1 MFFLRCF
8 CPVWVL
14 VRVFQKMQKISTLG
28 RLSVLMIK
36 IRKSVEK
43 DWKSFDF
50 QSKLFGGDKRDR
62 TADLMTASHALSQLS
77 YTPIGGIILS
87 DLFGNCKSFF
97 RIFEKNL
104 RRRAEAM
111 YGRRFRAAGGRGPR
125 RKTGCRDQLLCS
137 RSRRAGAL
145 FRTRRRPPQRRGRTA
160 RGRRSSCLEPLPRR
174 AGAREA
180 FSGR

>member
-1 MFFLRCF
+1 MILLRCF

-50 QSKLFGGDKRDR
+50 QSKSFGGDKRDR

-77 YTPIGGIILS
+77 YTPKWNYYCYEVL
-87 DLFGNCKSFF
+87 KSADCAKKRETFV
-97 RIFEKNL
+97 
-104 RRRAEAM
+104 
-111 YGRRFRAAGGRGPR
+111 
-125 RKTGCRDQLLCS
+125 
-137 RSRRAGAL
+137 GA
-145 FRTRRRPPQRRGRTA
+145 
-160 RGRRSSCLEPLPRR
+160 
-174 AGAREA
+174 
-180 FSGR
+180 

>member
-62 TADLMTASHALSQLS
+62 TADLMTASCYRFVISGDFEYNTSVPSTKNTEFHSNLSTAS
-77 YTPIGGIILS
+77 T
-87 DLFGNCKSFF
+87 
-97 RIFEKNL
+97 
-104 RRRAEAM
+104 
-111 YGRRFRAAGGRGPR
+111 RFRAHLGHNLGQGWQVNLEDFCRG
-125 RKTGCRDQLLCS
+125 
-137 RSRRAGAL
+137 
-145 FRTRRRPPQRRGRTA
+145 
-160 RGRRSSCLEPLPRR
+160 
-174 AGAREA
+174 
-180 FSGR
+180 

>member
-62 TADLMTASHALSQLS
+62 TADLMTASCDRFVIWSVFTPNTSVPSAKSAGFCKVLSIAS
-77 YTPIGGIILS
+77 T
-87 DLFGNCKSFF
+87 
-97 RIFEKNL
+97 
-104 RRRAEAM
+104 
-111 YGRRFRAAGGRGPR
+111 RFRTHLGHNLGQNKQADLEDFCRG
-125 RKTGCRDQLLCS
+125 
-137 RSRRAGAL
+137 
-145 FRTRRRPPQRRGRTA
+145 
-160 RGRRSSCLEPLPRR
+160 
-174 AGAREA
+174 
-180 FSGR
+180 

>member
-77 YTPIGGIILS
+77 YTPIGES
-87 DLFGNCKSFF
+87 YSN
-97 RIFEKNL
+97 
-104 RRRAEAM
+104 
-111 YGRRFRAAGGRGPR
+111 RFRRKMQVFSRENLKITAMTENTVRASAFWQKNRVRFCENGVCQTARICDKIQKTAIGCWQNACFRYDVPKQDQR
-125 RKTGCRDQLLCS
+125 RKEDCT
-137 RSRRAGAL
+137 
-145 FRTRRRPPQRRGRTA
+145 
-160 RGRRSSCLEPLPRR
+160 
-174 AGAREA
+174 
-180 FSGR
+180 

>member
-77 YTPIGGIILS
+77 YTPIGES
-87 DLFGNCKSFF
+87 YSN
-97 RIFEKNL
+97 
-104 RRRAEAM
+104 
-111 YGRRFRAAGGRGPR
+111 RFRRKMQVFSRENLKITAMTENTVRAAAFWQKNRVRFCENGVCQTARICDKIQKTAIGCWQNACFRYDVPKQDQR
-125 RKTGCRDQLLCS
+125 RKEDCT
-137 RSRRAGAL
+137 
-145 FRTRRRPPQRRGRTA
+145 
-160 RGRRSSCLEPLPRR
+160 
-174 AGAREA
+174 
-180 FSGR
+180 

>member
-8 CPVWVL
+8 CPVLVL

-62 TADLMTASHALSQLS
+62 TADLMTASCHRFVISGDFEYNTSVPSTKNTEFHSNLSTAS
-77 YTPIGGIILS
+77 T
-87 DLFGNCKSFF
+87 
-97 RIFEKNL
+97 
-104 RRRAEAM
+104 
-111 YGRRFRAAGGRGPR
+111 RFRAHLGHNLGQGWQVNLEDFCRG
-125 RKTGCRDQLLCS
+125 
-137 RSRRAGAL
+137 
-145 FRTRRRPPQRRGRTA
+145 
-160 RGRRSSCLEPLPRR
+160 
-174 AGAREA
+174 
-180 FSGR
+180 

>member
-77 YTPIGGIILS
+77 YTPKWNY
-87 DLFGNCKSFF
+87 FAY
-97 RIFEKNL
+97 EVL
-104 RRRAEAM
+104 RSADCAKKRET
-111 YGRRFRAAGGRGPR
+111 FV
-125 RKTGCRDQLLCS
+125 
-137 RSRRAGAL
+137 GA
-145 FRTRRRPPQRRGRTA
+145 
-160 RGRRSSCLEPLPRR
+160 
-174 AGAREA
+174 
-180 FSGR
+180 

>member
-62 TADLMTASHALSQLS
+62 TADLLTARCYRFVISSVFSSNPSVVSAKSAGFHK
-77 YTPIGGIILS
+77 ILS
-87 DLFGNCKSFF
+87 IASTRIRAHLGHNLGQDKQVNLEKSLLLFYRFF
-97 RIFEKNL
+97 VPF
-104 RRRAEAM
+104 
-111 YGRRFRAAGGRGPR
+111 
-125 RKTGCRDQLLCS
+125 LLCY
-137 RSRRAGAL
+137 
-145 FRTRRRPPQRRGRTA
+145 F
-160 RGRRSSCLEPLPRR
+160 
-174 AGAREA
+174 
-180 FSGR
+180 

>member
-62 TADLMTASHALSQLS
+62 TADLMTASCDRFMISGDFEYNASVPSTKNTEFHSNLSTAS
-77 YTPIGGIILS
+77 T
-87 DLFGNCKSFF
+87 
-97 RIFEKNL
+97 
-104 RRRAEAM
+104 
-111 YGRRFRAAGGRGPR
+111 RFRAHLGHNLGQDRQMDLKKFCR
-125 RKTGCRDQLLCS
+125 TGYGL
-137 RSRRAGAL
+137 
-145 FRTRRRPPQRRGRTA
+145 
-160 RGRRSSCLEPLPRR
+160 
-174 AGAREA
+174 
-180 FSGR
+180 

>member
-43 DWKSFDF
+43 DWKSFDL

-62 TADLMTASHALSQLS
+62 TADLMTASCHRFVISGDFEYNTSVPSTKNTEFHSNLSTAS
-77 YTPIGGIILS
+77 T
-87 DLFGNCKSFF
+87 
-97 RIFEKNL
+97 
-104 RRRAEAM
+104 
-111 YGRRFRAAGGRGPR
+111 RFRAHLGHNLGQGWQVNLEDFCRG
-125 RKTGCRDQLLCS
+125 
-137 RSRRAGAL
+137 
-145 FRTRRRPPQRRGRTA
+145 
-160 RGRRSSCLEPLPRR
+160 
-174 AGAREA
+174 
-180 FSGR
+180 

>member
-62 TADLMTASHALSQLS
+62 TADLMTASCYRFVMLSVLPSNPSVQSVKSAGFCKVLS
-77 YTPIGGIILS
+77 IMST
-87 DLFGNCKSFF
+87 
-97 RIFEKNL
+97 
-104 RRRAEAM
+104 
-111 YGRRFRAAGGRGPR
+111 RFRAHLGHNLGQGMR
-125 RKTGCRDQLLCS
+125 
-137 RSRRAGAL
+137 
-145 FRTRRRPPQRRGRTA
+145 
-160 RGRRSSCLEPLPRR
+160 LP
-174 AGAREA
+174 
-180 FSGR
+180 FNNSKVFIKNQY

>member
-43 DWKSFDF
+43 DWKSFNF

-62 TADLMTASHALSQLS
+62 TADLMTASCHRFVISGDFEYNTSVPSTKNTEFHSNLSTAS
-77 YTPIGGIILS
+77 T
-87 DLFGNCKSFF
+87 
-97 RIFEKNL
+97 
-104 RRRAEAM
+104 
-111 YGRRFRAAGGRGPR
+111 RFRAHLGHNLGQGWQVNLEDFCRG
-125 RKTGCRDQLLCS
+125 
-137 RSRRAGAL
+137 
-145 FRTRRRPPQRRGRTA
+145 
-160 RGRRSSCLEPLPRR
+160 
-174 AGAREA
+174 
-180 FSGR
+180 

>member
-62 TADLMTASHALSQLS
+62 TADLMTASCGRFVIFSVFASNTSVPSTKNTDFH
-77 YTPIGGIILS
+77 S
-87 DLFGNCKSFF
+87 DLSTVST
-97 RIFEKNL
+97 
-104 RRRAEAM
+104 
-111 YGRRFRAAGGRGPR
+111 RFRAHLGHNLGQGMR
-125 RKTGCRDQLLCS
+125 
-137 RSRRAGAL
+137 
-145 FRTRRRPPQRRGRTA
+145 
-160 RGRRSSCLEPLPRR
+160 LP
-174 AGAREA
+174 
-180 FSGR
+180 FNNSKVFIKNQY

>member
-62 TADLMTASHALSQLS
+62 TADLMTASCDRFV
-77 YTPIGGIILS
+77 ILS
-87 DLFGNCKSFF
+87 VFTSNPSVQPVKSAGFCSAL
-97 RIFEKNL
+97 RI
-104 RRRAEAM
+104 AST
-111 YGRRFRAAGGRGPR
+111 RFRAHLGQNLGQG
-125 RKTGCRDQLLCS
+125 S
-137 RSRRAGAL
+137 WVSW
-145 FRTRRRPPQRRGRTA
+145 
-160 RGRRSSCLEPLPRR
+160 
-174 AGAREA
+174 
-180 FSGR
+180 

>member
-43 DWKSFDF
+43 GWKSFDF

-62 TADLMTASHALSQLS
+62 TADLMTASCHRFVISGDFEYNTSVPSTKNTEFHSNLSTAS
-77 YTPIGGIILS
+77 T
-87 DLFGNCKSFF
+87 
-97 RIFEKNL
+97 
-104 RRRAEAM
+104 
-111 YGRRFRAAGGRGPR
+111 RFRAHLGHNLGQGWQVNLEDFCRG
-125 RKTGCRDQLLCS
+125 
-137 RSRRAGAL
+137 
-145 FRTRRRPPQRRGRTA
+145 
-160 RGRRSSCLEPLPRR
+160 
-174 AGAREA
+174 
-180 FSGR
+180 

>member
-1 MFFLRCF
+1 MLRCF

-14 VRVFQKMQKISTLG
+14 VQVFQKMQKISTLG

-50 QSKLFGGDKRDR
+50 QSKSFGGDKRDR

-87 DLFGNCKSFF
+87 DLFGNCKCFF
-97 RIFEKNL
+97 RKSEKICANVWESCTVSRFEQLENVGLGGKQSVKI
-104 RRRAEAM
+104 RF
-111 YGRRFRAAGGRGPR
+111 GVFRADEQMRCFGSGGIRCGNRG
-125 RKTGCRDQLLCS
+125 
-137 RSRRAGAL
+137 SRRVEGAVAVGSL
-145 FRTRRRPPQRRGRTA
+145 CIG
-160 RGRRSSCLEPLPRR
+160 G
-174 AGAREA
+174 
-180 FSGR
+180 